1 MASPALTP
9 TLTPRLTP
17 TLTPRNRTHA
27 SFGARTSYASRAAT
41 RAPNVHVKNV
51 HPRNVHSRNV
61 HPNTQRSG
69 GSAPIRLTARGRFA
83 AFVASL
89 LALGAVVVAA
99 GQIADASAT
108 EQSAQHSVVVVQA
121 GDTLWGIAKDVAP
134 GVDPRA
140 VVHQIRQLNDLG
152 TRSLQAG
159 QSIVVPSLG

>member
-1 MASPALTP
+1 MASPVLTP
-9 TLTPRLTP
+9 TLTP

-27 SFGARTSYASRAAT
+27 SFGARPSYASRAAT
-41 RAPNVHVKNV
+41 RAPNVHVKDV
-51 HPRNVHSRNV
+51 HQRNVHQNK
-61 HPNTQRSG
+61 QRST

-83 AFVASL
+83 AFVASV

-99 GQIADASAT
+99 GQIADASASD
-108 EQSAQHSVVVVQA
+108 QSAQHSIVVVQA

>member
-51 HPRNVHSRNV
+51 HPRNVH
-61 HPNTQRSG
+61 PNTQRSG
-69 GSAPIRLTARGRFA
+69 DSAPIRLTARGRFA